1 MTMYDRYASVYDGSG
16 QVRYSLLIAP
26 YLAEVLE
33 RHPAPE
39 GRILDL
45 ACGTGTLALM
55 LASEGHEVLGLDLS
69 AAMLAQARA
78 KAGYVE
84 TTGRVDFVQGD
95 MRHLAKLL
103 PPEQFGLV
111 TSVYDSLNYL
121 LSEEDLLA
129 CFQGIAHVL
138 QAGGL
143 FFGDMNTAYFLE
155 HEWAPDEILEQ
166 TGYVQICRSSF
177 DPQRC
182 QMTMMLTGFVGNDQ
196 RGYER
201 FDELHAER
209 AYPVATVTALLQQAG
224 LDFEAVYECFT
235 FDEPGPR
242 AHRTVWVARKPPGT

>member
-1 MTMYDRYASVYDGSG
+1 MYDRYASVYDGSG

-33 RHPAPE
+33 QHPAPD

-55 LASEGHEVLGLDLS
+55 LANEGHEVLGLDLS

-78 KAGYVE
+78 KAVHIELTGQVE
-84 TTGRVDFVQGD
+84 FVQGD
-95 MRHLAKLL
+95 MRYLAALL

-121 LSEEDLLA
+121 LNEDDLLA

-155 HEWAPDEILEQ
+155 HEWVPTEILEQ
-166 TGYVQICRSSF
+166 TGYVQICRSTF
-177 DPQRC
+177 DPLRC

-201 FDELHAER
+201 FDEVHAER
-209 AYPVATVTALLQQAG
+209 AYSVATVKTLLLRAG
-224 LDFEAVYECFT
+224 LDLEAVYECFT
-235 FDEPGPR
+235 FDEPGAR
-242 AHRTVWVARKPPGT
+242 THRTVWVARKPPGV